1 MYPVITASKARERF
15 SELFDRVAIAKVR
28 HIIVRRGKAKVAVV
42 PIEDLE
48 LLEQL
53 EDMLDARQALAS
65 LKEAATDG
73 TVTLEALKRE
83 LQI

>member
-1 MYPVITASKARERF
+1 MHPVITATEARQRF
-15 SELFDRVAIAKVR
+15 SELFDRVAIAKERQV
-28 HIIVRRGKAKVAVV
+28 IERRGKAEVAMV

-53 EDMLDARQALAS
+53 EDMLDLRDALVS
-65 LKEAATDG
+65 LGEAQKEG
-73 TVTLEALKRE
+73 TVSLEALKSE